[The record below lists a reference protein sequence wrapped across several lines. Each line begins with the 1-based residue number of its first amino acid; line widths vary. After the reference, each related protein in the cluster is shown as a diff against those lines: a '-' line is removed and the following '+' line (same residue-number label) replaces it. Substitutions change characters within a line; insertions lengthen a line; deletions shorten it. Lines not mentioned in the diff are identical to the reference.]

1 MISVIELSA
10 VPYNK
15 TICPESQARHGW
27 SLLIVKAVQII
38 KNYLFGTFGIQ
49 NMYERLVCVL
59 VWPCGSCLSQLHLI
73 NLLINLL
80 IAFTVTT
87 LYSIHSYMEVLA
99 VS

>member
-10 VPYNK
+10 VSYNK

-27 SLLIVKAVQII
+27 SLLTAKAVI
-38 KNYLFGTFGIQ
+38 KNYLFGTFCIQ

-80 IAFTVTT
+80 IAFTVTA
-87 LYSIHSYMEVLA
+87 LYSIQSYMEVLT